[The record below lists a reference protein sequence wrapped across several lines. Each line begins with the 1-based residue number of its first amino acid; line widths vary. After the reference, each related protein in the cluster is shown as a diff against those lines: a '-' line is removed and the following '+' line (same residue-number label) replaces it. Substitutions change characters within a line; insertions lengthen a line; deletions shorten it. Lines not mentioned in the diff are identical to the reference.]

1 MQHYQDTKLRNPFA
15 TLSNKV
21 FPKTIKDCFDWAQWL
36 HDRFPTIGSAINKVV
51 RYFAA
56 DINVTAQANPQQTDA
71 QRIQKYQQLLKQTYK
86 LLQLAIKTGQQLA
99 TMGNVFI
106 SAQRVFTRYLA
117 CPQCQIVKALKILH
131 KGIDYQW
138 QNGQFVGKCQCGRH
152 VHYKIIDTPS
162 TAIDGSKVRF
172 IFRSPRDMFIKYNEL
187 TGDYKFLYK
196 LPDHIKQGIIQGSQV
211 YLQNTPKLYLDAAF
225 TNDYISFPQ
234 DRFYFSRINPLST
247 MDRLYKGWGT
257 PLFLSSFNNV
267 LRLSY
272 LDKFNEA
279 VAMDY
284 IAPMRM
290 ISPPPQNLAAGNDPN
305 KMPISGWAVRQF
317 IQEAISKVKDNPTTW
332 VVSPFPLQYQMLGGQ
347 AKAMAPVQLLQW
359 YQNRILEDIA
369 IPVELRQTSFQQIAP
384 SMGLRMFQRQ
394 WIHFANQLQ
403 DFIYW
408 SSDQI
413 SQAHSIQQ
421 YKVTLDKTSF
431 VQDDMN
437 KQTYMQLA
445 SAGVISQDTF
455 LKSVGLDFK
464 DQMHKKSQ
472 ENQYQMQLSI
482 EQQSAQQ
489 GMQMVQSVVPPAGS
503 VGVGAA
509 QYNLQ
514 MVQQQNMQAAQGGAP
529 MPPQGAMPPGAPM
542 SPMAPGGAPQVMP
555 FNTGNSQSAS
565 LDALYQQAQAKAQQI
580 MQIGAQQGQ
589 GARMSALR
597 QLKATDPVLHAQ
609 VKAILQNQ
617 EQQIASQAVAQAKMG
632 G

>member
-15 TLSNKV
+15 TLSNKI
-21 FPKTIKDCFDWAQWL
+21 FPKTIKDCFDWSQWL

-56 DINVTAQANPQQTDA
+56 DINVTAQTNPEETDA
-71 QRIQKYQQLLKQTYK
+71 QRIHKYQQLLKQTYK
-86 LLQLAIKTGQQLA
+86 LLELAIKTGQQLA

-106 SAQRVFTRYLA
+106 SAQRIFTRYLA

-131 KGIDYQW
+131 KDVDYKW
-138 QNGQFVGKCQCGRH
+138 QNGKFTGKCQCGKH
-152 VHYKIIDTPS
+152 VTYKIIDTPS
-162 TAIDGSKVRF
+162 TATDGSKIRF
-172 IFRSPRDMFIKYNEL
+172 IYRSPRDMYIKYNQL

-196 LPDHIKQGIIQGSQV
+196 MPDHIKQGIIQGSQV
-211 YLQNTPKLYLDAAF
+211 YLQNTPKLYLEAAF

-234 DRFYFSRINPLST
+234 DRFYFSRVEPLST

-267 LRLSY
+267 LRLCY

-279 VAMDY
+279 VATDY

-317 IQEAISKVKDNPTTW
+317 IQEALTKTKDNPTTW
-332 VVSPFPLQYQMLGGQ
+332 VVSPFPLQYQMLGGE
-347 AKAMAPVQLLQW
+347 AKSMAPVQLLQW
-359 YQNRILEDIA
+359 YQNRILEDMA

-413 SQAHSIQQ
+413 SQAHSIEQ
-421 YKVTLDKTSF
+421 YKVLLDKTSF

-437 KQTYMQLA
+437 KNLYMQL
-445 SAGVISQDTF
+445 SSGGVISQDTF

-472 ENQYQMQLSI
+472 QNQYQMELSM
-482 EQQSAQQ
+482 EEQSAQQ

-503 VGVGAA
+503 VGIGAA
-509 QYNLQ
+509 QYNMQ
-514 MVQQQNMQAAQGGAP
+514 MVQQQNMEAAQGGAP
-529 MPPQGAMPPGAPM
+529 MPPQGAGAPMPPGAP
-542 SPMAPGGAPQVMP
+542 AGGGGAPMP

-565 LDALYQQAQAKAQQI
+565 LDALYQNAQAKASQI
-580 MQIGAQQGQ
+580 FQIGVTQGP
-589 GARMSALR
+589 GARISALR
-597 QLKATDPVLHAQ
+597 KLKATDPVLHAQ

-617 EQQIASQAVAQAKMG
+617 DRQTASQAVAQSKMG

>member
-56 DINVTAQANPQQTDA
+56 DINVTAETNPEQTDA
-71 QRIQKYQQLLKQTYK
+71 QRIHKYQQLLKQTYN
-86 LLQLAIKTGQQLA
+86 LLELAIKTGQQLA

-106 SAQRVFTRYLA
+106 SAERIFTRYLA

-138 QNGQFVGKCQCGRH
+138 QNGQFIGKCQCGKH
-152 VHYKIIDTPS
+152 VKYKIIDTPS
-162 TAIDGSKVRF
+162 TAVDGSRIRF

-514 MVQQQNMQAAQGGAP
+514 MVQQQNMQEAQGGAP

-542 SPMAPGGAPQVMP
+542 PPGGAPQGMP
-555 FNTGNSQSAS
+555 FNTSNSQSAS